1 MVVVDRF
8 KYSTLSTMNP
18 RKYRCSEIMR
28 IAWERDFGTKDLHGR
43 KLVPTS

>member
-1 MVVVDRF
+1 MVVVDQS
-8 KYSTLSTMNP
+8 KYSAFSTMNP

-28 IAWERDFGTKDLHGR
+28 IAWERDFGTKNLHSR